1 MIYTAKIRLSES
13 TTLIISYDDTAGKA
27 TITEANSGKTGSVTL
42 ADGGAKRSTK
52 KEAE

>member
-13 TTLIISYDDTAGKA
+13 ATLIISYDDTAGKA
-27 TITEANSGKTGSVTL
+27 TVTEANSGKTGSVTL
-42 ADGGAKRSTK
+42 SDGAKKGTK